1 MLRKTVLIK
10 VDDDKCEN
18 KEEIALTPISSL
30 KPFTGQVPAQKL
42 STRRRRR
49 RRMTVN
55 KDRFWSSLKHSA
67 GLLRG
72 RRSRRSRKRRENCP
86 QTFQVPRQSVAAH
99 NVLQNR
105 G

>member
-10 VDDDKCEN
+10 VDEDKCEN

-42 STRRRRR
+42 STRRMS
-49 RRMTVN
+49 RRMTVK
-55 KDRFWSSLKHSA
+55 KDRFRSPLKHSA

-72 RRSRRSRKRRENCP
+72 RRSRRSRKRKLSSNISSPAPVSSC
-86 QTFQVPRQSVAAH
+86 S
-99 NVLQNR
+99 
-105 G
+105 

>member
-1 MLRKTVLIK
+1 LLRKTVLIK
-10 VDDDKCEN
+10 VDDDKCKN

-49 RRMTVN
+49 RRMSRRMTVK
-55 KDRFWSSLKHSA
+55 KDRFRSPLKHSA

-72 RRSRRSRKRRENCP
+72 RRSRRSRKRKLSSNISSPAPVSSC
-86 QTFQVPRQSVAAH
+86 S
-99 NVLQNR
+99 
-105 G
+105 

>member
-10 VDDDKCEN
+10 VDEDKCEN

-42 STRRRRR
+42 STRR
-49 RRMTVN
+49 MTVN

-72 RRSRRSRKRRENCP
+72 RRGRRSRKRKLSSNISSPAPVSSC
-86 QTFQVPRQSVAAH
+86 S
-99 NVLQNR
+99 
-105 G
+105 